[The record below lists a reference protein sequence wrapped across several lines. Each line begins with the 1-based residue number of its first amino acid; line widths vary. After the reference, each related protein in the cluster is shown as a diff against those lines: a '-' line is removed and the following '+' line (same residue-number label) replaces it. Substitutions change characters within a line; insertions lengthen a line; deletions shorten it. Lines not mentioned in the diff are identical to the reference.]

1 MESLQNRLYKLDWR
15 NGIRGELKPH
25 FLGLWVRIPY
35 PALTN
40 GGGNMIMIQGRK
52 GRDKYYYDPESLTVT
67 DKVGNVIKLFKPVD
81 DINSHNLA
89 IYLDDMFHKL
99 YNAHAEF
106 QGACNFERE
115 YQIGE
120 LGNTV
125 WISP

>member
-1 MESLQNRLYKLDWR
+1 MEWQTCVTQNHVPQGVWVQ
-15 NGIRGELKPH
+15 IP
-25 FLGLWVRIPY
+25 LG
-35 PALTN
+35 ALTN

-115 YQIGE
+115 YDIGE